1 MGKQTPKMSSRVVNA
16 IRNLREAHGSTSKE
30 IMNYIM
36 SQCNVHESTVNRQ
49 MHAALKRGLDYGILK
64 KANGHYFLN
73 TDPDSQ
79 LTSNMMPTEQARRRG
94 RRRRS
99 RGRRRRGR
107 RRGRRRSRRRG
118 RRRRRS
124 SRRRRRSTRRRG
136 RGTRM
141 RRMACTRCRCTK
153 RTRDIVALNSNP
165 VEQLTAEDNG
175 MCTCEK
181 ESNMETRSR
190 HSKSR
195 DRSMSRSR
203 SSANSDRDDGAN
215 NRRANIEED

>member
-1 MGKQTPKMSSRVVNA
+1 MYTPTFTPIPPS
-16 IRNLREAHGSTSKE
+16 LP
-30 IMNYIM
+30 
-36 SQCNVHESTVNRQ
+36 Q

-79 LTSNMMPTEQARRRG
+79 LTSSMMPTEQARRRG

-107 RRGRRRSRRRG
+107 RRGRRRRSRRRG

-124 SRRRRRSTRRRG
+124 SRRRRRSTRRRR
-136 RGTRM
+136 RGTMRG
-141 RRMACTRCRCTK
+141 RRMACTRCRCNK
-153 RTRDIVALNSNP
+153 RTRGDIVGLNSNP
-165 VEQLTAEDNG
+165 VEQLTQEENG

-203 SSANSDRDDGAN
+203 SSANSDREDGAN
-215 NRRANIEED
+215 NRRATIEED

>member
-1 MGKQTPKMSSRVVNA
+1 
-16 IRNLREAHGSTSKE
+16 
-30 IMNYIM
+30 
-36 SQCNVHESTVNRQ
+36 
-49 MHAALKRGLDYGILK
+49 
-64 KANGHYFLN
+64 
-73 TDPDSQ
+73 
-79 LTSNMMPTEQARRRG
+79 
-94 RRRRS
+94 
-99 RGRRRRGR
+99 
-107 RRGRRRSRRRG
+107 
-118 RRRRRS
+118 
-124 SRRRRRSTRRRG
+124 
-136 RGTRM
+136 
-141 RRMACTRCRCTK
+141 MACTRCRCTK

-215 NRRANIEED
+215 NRRATIEED